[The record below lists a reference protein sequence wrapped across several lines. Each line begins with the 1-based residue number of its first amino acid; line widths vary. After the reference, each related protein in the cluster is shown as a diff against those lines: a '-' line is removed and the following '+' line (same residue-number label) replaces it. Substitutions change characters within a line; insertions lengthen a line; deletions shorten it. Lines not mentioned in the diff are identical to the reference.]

1 MALGTYRQNIGLK
14 DNKGGVSAPFMGR
27 RCRLRSSQILFKA
40 RAKSMMQKFCLTQ
53 NSFKRAAL
61 LISALAVSACSVVEP
76 NPLTSG
82 ELREQAQEAIRLAQL
97 NVEPI
102 GEKLTLDE
110 ALARALKYN
119 LDRRALMMEEAIAF
133 RQLDVSHYDMLPSL
147 LAQAGY
153 NWRDNQLINR
163 SVNVETGEIS
173 PGQFTSQSTNYT
185 LSSLGLNWSLLD
197 FGLGY
202 YGAKQQANRLLIATE
217 RRRKAMHLLM
227 QDVRTAYWRAVSA
240 QKLKTQ
246 VDRTI
251 RLAEG
256 ALRDSRRVEDERLR
270 NPVDALRYQR
280 QLLENLRLLEA
291 INQELSSA
299 HVELAAL
306 INAPIGSQYELVE
319 PPTRLDRTPLE
330 IPVERLEESAMIANP
345 DLREQLYNVRIARDE
360 TRRTLIRLFPN
371 VQLNYGTNYN
381 DDKFLVDNN
390 WTSSL
395 VQVSFNIFN
404 IFTGPQQMR
413 LADAGVDLAD
423 QRRIAT
429 QMAVV
434 AQVHLAR
441 QQLINSA
448 QQFDRANAIWN
459 TDRRIMQHSRNREAA
474 QAQSKLDRVADQTTA
489 ILSQLRRYQSLAQAF
504 EAEARLMVTVG
515 ADPFIGSVGEQT
527 LQELTQS
534 MAQSQNVWEVLQ
546 QPEPLLAEELA
557 PIPTKK
563 AAAMLEAQARA
574 ETLSPGP
581 MQ

>member
-1 MALGTYRQNIGLK
+1 VLLASLVT
-14 DNKGGVSAPFMGR
+14 
-27 RCRLRSSQILFKA
+27 
-40 RAKSMMQKFCLTQ
+40 LT
-53 NSFKRAAL
+53 
-61 LISALAVSACSVVEP
+61 ACSIVQP
-76 NPLTSG
+76 DPFTSE
-82 ELREQAQEAIRLAQL
+82 ELKQKAEEAARLAQM

-102 GEKLTLDE
+102 GEQLTLDE

-119 LDRRALMMEEAIAF
+119 LDRRSRMMEEAIAF

-163 SVNVETGEIS
+163 SVNVQTGEVS
-173 PGQFTSQSTNYT
+173 PGQFTSQSTTYT

-202 YGAKQQANRLLIATE
+202 YGAKQQADRLLIATE

-240 QKLKTQ
+240 QKLRSQ
-246 VDRTI
+246 VLSTI

-256 ALRDSRRVEDERLR
+256 ALRDSRQVEDERLR

-299 HVELAAL
+299 NVELAAL
-306 INAPIGSQYELVE
+306 INAPMGSNFKLVE
-319 PPTRLDRTPLE
+319 PSTKLDRTSLKVP
-330 IPVERLEESAMIANP
+330 IDRLEDSAMIANP

-381 DDKFLVDNN
+381 NEKFLVDNS

-413 LADAGVDLAD
+413 LADAGVELAD
-423 QRRIAT
+423 QRRVAT

-441 QQLINSA
+441 QQVINSF
-448 QQFDRANAIWN
+448 QQYDRANAIWD
-459 TDRRIMQHSRNREAA
+459 TDRRIEQHSRNREAA

-527 LQELTQS
+527 LQELTLS
-534 MAQSQNVWEVLQ
+534 VGKAQNVWEMLIK
-546 QPEPLLAEELA
+546 PEPLIAEQLA
-557 PIPTKK
+557 PIPTKT
-563 AAAMLEAQARA
+563 AARALEAEARA
-574 ETLSPGP
+574 ETVSAAGTPVSLALPGP
-581 MQ
+581 QPAATRTQ

>member
-1 MALGTYRQNIGLK
+1 ML
-14 DNKGGVSAPFMGR
+14 
-27 RCRLRSSQILFKA
+27 
-40 RAKSMMQKFCLTQ
+40 QKFCLTQ
-53 NSFKRAAL
+53 NSFKKAAL
-61 LISALAVSACSVVEP
+61 LISALAVSACSVIEP

-441 QQLINSA
+441 QQLINSV
-448 QQFDRANAIWN
+448 QQFDRANAIWD
-459 TDRRIMQHSRNREAA
+459 TDRRIMQHSRNREAV

>member
-1 MALGTYRQNIGLK
+1 MTKPGSRIAHHLNIPVLLASL
-14 DNKGGVSAPFMGR
+14 VT
-27 RCRLRSSQILFKA
+27 
-40 RAKSMMQKFCLTQ
+40 LT
-53 NSFKRAAL
+53 
-61 LISALAVSACSVVEP
+61 ACSIVQP
-76 NPLTSG
+76 DPFTSE
-82 ELREQAQEAIRLAQL
+82 ELKQKAEEAARLAQM

-102 GEKLTLDE
+102 GEQLTLDE

-119 LDRRALMMEEAIAF
+119 LDRRSRMMEEAIAF

-163 SVNVETGEIS
+163 SVNVQTGEVS
-173 PGQFTSQSTNYT
+173 PGQFTSQSTTYT

-202 YGAKQQANRLLIATE
+202 YGAKQQADRLLIATE

-240 QKLKTQ
+240 QKLRSQ
-246 VDRTI
+246 VLSTI

-256 ALRDSRRVEDERLR
+256 ALRDSRQVEDERLR

-299 HVELAAL
+299 NVELAAL
-306 INAPIGSQYELVE
+306 INAPMGSNFKLVE
-319 PPTRLDRTPLE
+319 PSTKLDRTSLKVP
-330 IPVERLEESAMIANP
+330 IDRLEDSAMIANP

-381 DDKFLVDNN
+381 NDKFLVDNS

-413 LADAGVDLAD
+413 LADAGVELAD
-423 QRRIAT
+423 QRRVAT

-441 QQLINSA
+441 QQVINSF
-448 QQFDRANAIWN
+448 QQYDRANAIWD
-459 TDRRIMQHSRNREAA
+459 TDRRIEQHSRNREAA

-527 LQELTQS
+527 LQELTLS
-534 MAQSQNVWEVLQ
+534 VGKAQNVWEMLIK
-546 QPEPLLAEELA
+546 PEPLIAEQLA
-557 PIPTKK
+557 PIPTKT
-563 AAAMLEAQARA
+563 AARALEAEARA
-574 ETLSPGP
+574 ETVSAAGTPVSLALPGP
-581 MQ
+581 QPAATRTQ